1 MRESVSSELNS
12 GKNKKT
18 MKKLLVTL
26 AAVLVSVSTFAQGT
40 VNFQNFVPNVVNAP
54 VWAPGGTGT
63 TGAGSL
69 NAMAQLFRV
78 EGTGASAVYTPVGQA
93 SAFRAATA
101 GNPVLNAYVVGN
113 NVMDTG
119 LAAGSSVTLV
129 LRAWVGANYDDALT
143 KGQSP
148 NSVTVT
154 LGGQIDPTQPAAT
167 PPTLAGLQ
175 GFELQVVPEP
185 STIALGVL
193 GAAALLYR
201 RRS

>member
-1 MRESVSSELNS
+1 
-12 GKNKKT
+12 

-54 VWAPGGTGT
+54 VWAPGGTDT
-63 TGAGSL
+63 TGAGSV

-78 EGTGASAVYTPVGQA
+78 EGSVYTPLGQA

-101 GNPVLNAYVVGN
+101 GNPILNAYVVGN

-129 LRAWVGANYDDALT
+129 LRAWVGANYDDAVI

-154 LGGQIDPTQPAAT
+154 LGGVTDPTQPAAT

-175 GFELQVVPEP
+175 GFELVPEP
-185 STIALGVL
+185 STIALGLL